1 MYGRVRSAPRT
12 PTHPHP
18 RRLPRT
24 FGRENSLPASCIST
38 SSSERSIPR
47 ALHASHL
54 RPLPPFHGRNSK
66 RPSSSTTASFDEGSA
81 PRIPQYSYPRPYLL
95 PNARY
100 PELPLVPIHD
110 RVSSRTLGTQNSPP
124 VPIYIDDCILT
135 LDAES
140 SPPVPGPRPP
150 TSARSHPHLWP
161 NSATN
166 IRHPELQ
173 PVLIHGQR
181 PRLPYVRCPEL
192 ATHLRPPS
200 RAVNSPMNSRHP
212 ELPPIPIHG
221 RVLPRN
227 SPPIPVHDRIGR
239 FFPRTLGT
247 QNYNPSLSMAVLY
260 RESSAPR
267 APTRS
272 PTNAWHLKPSPTH
285 PHPRPLPPSTAASPR
300 KLPTHPRPRPRPPAN
315 AHYPEFPPPSTDA
328 SRLKRS
334 APGAP
339 HLSPSTASTFHKRS
353 AANPPRISPPIPVHG
368 RVLPRPLA
376 PRTPHL
382 SQSTDASSS
391 ERSAPELP
399 PTAASSHEHSA
410 SRAPTRPCLRPCLS
424 ANVRHPKLQPIL
436 VHVLPTNVRPV
447 RPPRNARH
455 LELPPVP
462 VQGRVPRG
470 APFRPR
476 PRPRPAANARPPELS
491 THPRPRPHPPA
502 RSGCLFQLRGDDGDN
517 CLHSRYACRG
527 SLSSWSL
534 FCSVFLSICR
544 CFYSCFPF
552 FAVFPAICL
561 LLLCFLP
568 SLLPSFLSC
577 FSLSFSPSCLGSF
590 RPAKSA
596 RTSDAAPSLAIYVQ
610 GACLDTPLHMTEAH
624 GLGQSRGTGAV
635 NRVYYLSTHMYAL
648 WSFSD
653 RISRMIEFRQ
663 HFHFFALQAL
673 TSIINEQCARQH
685 ELSIHRAS

>member
-1 MYGRVRSAPRT
+1 MAAYARHPELPPIPIHVAYHEHSAART
-12 PTHPHP
+12 PC
-18 RRLPRT
+18 
-24 FGRENSLPASCIST
+24 PASCIST

-285 PHPRPLPPSTAASPR
+285 PHPRPLPPES
-300 KLPTHPRPRPRPPAN
+300 
-315 AHYPEFPPPSTDA
+315 
-328 SRLKRS
+328 
-334 APGAP
+334 
-339 HLSPSTASTFHKRS
+339 
-353 AANPPRISPPIPVHG
+353 SPPILVHG
-368 RVLPRPLA
+368 RVLPRTLITQNSHPH
-376 PRTPHL
+376 PRMRPALNARHPELRTYLHPRLRPFTNALQPTFRGSPHP
-382 SQSTDASSS
+382 SPFMAVSSHDPWL
-391 ERSAPELP
+391 PELP
-399 PTAASSHEHSA
+399 TYPNL
-410 SRAPTRPCLRPCLS
+410 RTRPP
-424 ANVRHPKLQPIL
+424 A
-436 VHVLPTNVRPV
+436 
-447 RPPRNARH
+447 NARH
-455 LELPPVP
+455 
-462 VQGRVPRG
+462 Q
-470 APFRPR
+470 
-476 PRPRPAANARPPELS
+476 NS
-491 THPRPRPHPPA
+491 HPRPRPPTNTRHPELQPVPVYD
-502 RSGCLFQLRGDDGDN
+502 R
-517 CLHSRYACRG
+517 
-527 SLSSWSL
+527 
-534 FCSVFLSICR
+534 
-544 CFYSCFPF
+544 
-552 FAVFPAICL
+552 VFPRT
-561 LLLCFLP
+561 FGTQSSNP
-568 SLLPSFLSC
+568 SSST
-577 FSLSFSPSCLGSF
+577 FSPRTFGPSVLPGTLG
-590 RPAKSA
+590 
-596 RTSDAAPSLAIYVQ
+596 T
-610 GACLDTPLHMTEAH
+610 
-624 GLGQSRGTGAV
+624 
-635 NRVYYLSTHMYAL
+635 
-648 WSFSD
+648 
-653 RISRMIEFRQ
+653 
-663 HFHFFALQAL
+663 
-673 TSIINEQCARQH
+673 
-685 ELSIHRAS
+685 